1 MSLNLIKTYVKKKSH
16 MVRDTNKGLI
26 EAGYKIR
33 DTFLLDD
40 IRYMVYY
47 NDITDDNVIV
57 KE

>member
-1 MSLNLIKTYVKKKSH
+1 MSLNLIKTYVKKKPH

-33 DTFLLDD
+33 DTFVLDD
-40 IRYMVYY
+40 IHYIVYH
-47 NDITDDNVIV
+47 NDITDDNVVV